1 MNRFEFLNIGRIILR
16 FICTPWMMWKQVEA
30 EQKEATTI
38 QLEFYYPLLAFVTVA
53 AFCGAWFSV
62 DDFVFAVC
70 LKKSVLT
77 LSAFLAGYFL
87 SILTLIEIFA
97 RLWNIERNYDLFV
110 RFVTYSSSL
119 MLAIKSIVSLF
130 SSFFFLLLAN
140 VYAAFIIW
148 EGFSVLFPVFEDE
161 LKKQKVKATFIVFA
175 AIYIYPNLFEGCL
188 NYLMK

>member
-1 MNRFEFLNIGRIILR
+1 MDRFEFLKIVRTILG
-16 FICTPWMMWKQVEA
+16 FVCSPSKMWQQVES
-30 EQKEATTI
+30 ERKEATTI

-53 AFCGAWFSV
+53 AFCGAWFSA

-87 SILTLIEIFA
+87 SILTLIEVFT
-97 RLWNIERNYDLFV
+97 RLWNVERDYNLFV
-110 RFVTYSSSL
+110 RLVTYSSSL

-148 EGFSVLFPVFEDE
+148 EGLSVLFPAFEAE
-161 LKKQKVKATFIVFA
+161 LKKQKATFIVFA